1 MANSAERGGAD
12 AHQQVEV
19 VGALARAESLNHRF
33 LFLFLY
39 AQQCV
44 EWHVCAHM
52 DPPPHMAHF
61 FLFLYRQAGVWKG
74 MCVHTSRQIK
84 GLGKGL
90 VSRYSV
96 ISCVC
101 THADIYTP

>member
-39 AQQCV
+39 R
-44 EWHVCAHM
+44 
-52 DPPPHMAHF
+52 P
-61 FLFLYRQAGVWKG
+61 AGVWKG
-74 MCVHTSRQIK
+74 MCMHTCI
-84 GLGKGL
+84 LL
-90 VSRYSV
+90 L
-96 ISCVC
+96 I
-101 THADIYTP
+101 